1 VQTLTPPHNIPL
13 YGDPDWRGQCPTET
27 AEAVT
32 LFQAI
37 RAQWPDTLGR
47 IAVHVKNESR
57 RTHGQAKWDKAQG
70 LVTGASDIMIPGAPS
85 FVCELKRKD
94 RTKSRISD
102 EQIAYLEAAQ
112 ENGAFACI
120 ALGWEAAFQA
130 VKEWHSHN

>member
-1 VQTLTPPHNIPL
+1 VQTLTPPPNIPL
-13 YGDPDWRGQCPTET
+13 YGDPDWRGDCPTET

-70 LVTGASDIMIPGAPS
+70 LVTGASDIMIPGSPA
-85 FVCELKRKD
+85 FVCEL
-94 RTKSRISD
+94 D

-112 ENGAFACI
+112 DNGAFACI
-120 ALGWEAAFQA
+120 ALGWESAFQA